1 MGVVVVGGNR
11 VGRVPWVCIG
21 SDDSGGPT
29 VVTDEGR
36 LLLLLLLLLLP
47 LLGGAA
53 YSAGYRHTSADV
65 GADCYHC
72 SGHFAAKT
80 GMQHAERGCRSLEIQ
95 GSVEYITV
103 SSPVGD
109 NCLNERKERE

>member
-36 LLLLLLLLLLP
+36 LLLLLLLP

-53 YSAGYRHTSADV
+53 YSAVYRHTSADV
-65 GADCYHC
+65 DADCYHC

-80 GMQHAERGCRSLEIQ
+80 GMQHAEEACSSLEIQ

-109 NCLNERKERE
+109 NCLSERKERE

>member
-1 MGVVVVGGNR
+1 MGVVVVGRNR

-29 VVTDEGR
+29 VVTDEG
-36 LLLLLLLLLLP
+36 LLLLP

-53 YSAGYRHTSADV
+53 YSAVYRYTSADV

-80 GMQHAERGCRSLEIQ
+80 GMQHAEEACSSLEIQ
-95 GSVEYITV
+95 GSVNVSPYHHRSATTV
-103 SSPVGD
+103 
-109 NCLNERKERE
+109 